1 MIISSHHFQNVN
13 FQGTFSLPLPSS
25 WLKFAKKLFATKFL
39 RSRLHRQGTIVSSVK
54 LTLSINARDSI
65 FFLHFLFWKCDPH
78 PLTYPYPLTT
88 VFPSPQN
95 PALLNSNSTRNAR
108 TLNT

>member
-1 MIISSHHFQNVN
+1 MIINSHHFQNVN

-25 WLKFAKKLFATKFL
+25 RLKFANKLFATKFL

-65 FFLHFLFWKCDPH
+65 FFYISCFGNVILIHLLILIHLQRFSPPLKNQHF
-78 PLTYPYPLTT
+78 
-88 VFPSPQN
+88 
-95 PALLNSNSTRNAR
+95 
-108 TLNT
+108 